1 MGKTET
7 ISSKIRDEV
16 RVFTPRTLIQ
26 HSIGIPI
33 QSNKTGERNTKNS
46 NREGRSQIVLMCR

>member
-16 RVFTPRTLIQ
+16 RVFTPPTLIQ
-26 HSIGIPI
+26 HSIEIPI